1 MISIRKSFG
10 NGNSS
15 LSKISTYRSDSS
27 YRNKLKK
34 KILEKNVKP
43 FQLSISQK
51 QTLNT
56 TEGNES
62 ISFCNTERNN
72 EKEHSSVLKLMNLLN
87 EKRKNKLIEPL
98 KNSISIEKNLNFS
111 IDNLKD
117 NINNYSCNLT
127 KLKNNEMDLN
137 TELKKN
143 YDINEAESNLN
154 KNYKKLINKIKKENF
169 DSDEKI
175 KQLKHENY
183 NMNELFKNMK
193 NEVDNLKKESFQKS
207 KDINQ
212 LIEDKKEINTLLII
226 YQTKNKKLKE
236 QIYNQ
241 LKTEKRIKSELK
253 TIINNID

>member
-193 NEVDNLKKESFQKS
+193 NEVENLKKESFQKS

>member
-72 EKEHSSVLKLMNLLN
+72 EKEHSSVLQLMNLLN

-175 KQLKHENY
+175 KQLKNENY

-193 NEVDNLKKESFQKS
+193 NEVENLKKESFQKS

>member
-72 EKEHSSVLKLMNLLN
+72 EKEHSSVLQLMNLLN

-154 KNYKKLINKIKKENF
+154 KNYTKLINKIKKENF

>member
-72 EKEHSSVLKLMNLLN
+72 EKEHSSVLQLMNLLN

-154 KNYKKLINKIKKENF
+154 KNYTKLINKIKKENF

-193 NEVDNLKKESFQKS
+193 NEVENLKKESFQKS

>member
-72 EKEHSSVLKLMNLLN
+72 EKEHSSVLQLMNLLN

-193 NEVDNLKKESFQKS
+193 NEVENLKKESFQKS

>member
-34 KILEKNVKP
+34 NILQKNITP

-51 QTLNT
+51 QTLNS

-62 ISFCNTERNN
+62 ISFYYTERNN
-72 EKEHSSVLKLMNLLN
+72 EKEHSSVLQLMNLLK
-87 EKRKNKLIEPL
+87 EKRKNNLIEPF
-98 KNSISIEKNLNFS
+98 KNSISVEKNLNFS
-111 IDNLKD
+111 IDTLKD
-117 NINNYSCNLT
+117 KIHKCSSNLT
-127 KLKNNEMDLN
+127 KVKNNEMELN
-137 TELKKN
+137 TILKKN
-143 YDINEAESNLN
+143 LDINEAEKNLN
-154 KNYKKLINKIKKENF
+154 KNYKKVINTIKKENF
-169 DSDEKI
+169 DLDEKI
-175 KQLKHENY
+175 KQLKHNNY
-183 NMNELFKNMK
+183 NMNELFRSIK
-193 NEVDNLKKESFQKS
+193 NEVDNLKKDCFQKS

-212 LIEDKKEINTLLII
+212 LIEDKKEMNTLLII

-236 QIYNQ
+236 QIYTQ
-241 LKTEKRIKSELK
+241 LKNEKRIKSELK

>member
-72 EKEHSSVLKLMNLLN
+72 EKEHSSVLQLMNLLN

-154 KNYKKLINKIKKENF
+154 KNYTKLINKIKKENL

-226 YQTKNKKLKE
+226 YQKKNKKLKE

>member
-10 NGNSS
+10 NDNSS
-15 LSKISTYRSDSS
+15 LSKISTYRSDWS

-34 KILEKNVKP
+34 GILEKNITP

-51 QTLNT
+51 QTLNS

-72 EKEHSSVLKLMNLLN
+72 EKEHSSVLQLMNLLN

-137 TELKKN
+137 TELKKH

-154 KNYKKLINKIKKENF
+154 KNYTKLINKIKKENF

>member
-72 EKEHSSVLKLMNLLN
+72 EKEHSSVLQLMNLLN

-154 KNYKKLINKIKKENF
+154 KNYKKLINKIKKENL

>member
-10 NGNSS
+10 NDNSS
-15 LSKISTYRSDSS
+15 LSKISTYRSDWS

-34 KILEKNVKP
+34 GILEKNITP

-51 QTLNT
+51 QTLNS

-62 ISFCNTERNN
+62 ISFYNTERNN
-72 EKEHSSVLKLMNLLN
+72 EKEKSSVLQLMNILN

-98 KNSISIEKNLNFS
+98 KNSISIEKNLNIS

-117 NINNYSCNLT
+117 KIKNFSLNLT

-137 TELKKN
+137 TNLKKN
-143 YDINEAESNLN
+143 FDINEAQSNLN
-154 KNYKKLINKIKKENF
+154 QNYKKVINKTKKENL
-169 DSDEKI
+169 DSEVKI
-175 KQLKHENY
+175 KQLNYENY
-183 NMNELFKNMK
+183 NMNDLFKKTK
-193 NEVDNLKKESFQKS
+193 NEVENLKKECFQKS

-212 LIEDKKEINTLLII
+212 LIEDKKEMNTLLII

-236 QIYNQ
+236 QIYTQ
-241 LKTEKRIKSELK
+241 LKNEKRIKSELK

>member
-72 EKEHSSVLKLMNLLN
+72 EKEHSSVLQLMNLLN